1 MAFPLPDK
9 PSIAVLPFVD
19 LSVDRNSETLA
30 EGMSEDI
37 LTALSKLD
45 ELFVISR
52 TTSSTYKGKD
62 VTVSPKIWAFA
73 MCWRAVFSGRHARHD
88 PAY

>member
-1 MAFPLPDK
+1 MK
-9 PSIAVLPFVD
+9 
-19 LSVDRNSETLA
+19 N
-30 EGMSEDI
+30 I

-62 VTVSPKIWAFA
+62 VTVKQVAEDLGVRYVLEGSVQRTPCASPPSLLMRLRASICGPTA
-73 MCWRAVFSGRHARHD
+73 MTEM
-88 PAY
+88 